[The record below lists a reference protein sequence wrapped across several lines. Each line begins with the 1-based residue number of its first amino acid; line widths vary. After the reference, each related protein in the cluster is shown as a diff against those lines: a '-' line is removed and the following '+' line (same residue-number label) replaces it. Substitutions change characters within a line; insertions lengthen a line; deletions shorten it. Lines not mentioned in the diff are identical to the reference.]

1 MKKRYV
7 FALLIVV
14 IGLLLFFTP
23 FNLAHVCGLK
33 DDGSFMKCH
42 WMGEA
47 VRMLG
52 GLVAVLGIVFAL
64 FEKMAKGI
72 AISVAGVG
80 VCEIL
85 LQFFVIGTCKM
96 PKRSCNVYTK
106 PTVLLLS
113 IVLITVCS
121 VYIFLTRKEN

>member
-96 PKRSCNVYTK
+96 PKMSCNVYTK

>member
-33 DDGSFMKCH
+33 EDGSFMKCH

-52 GLVAVLGIVFAL
+52 GLITVLGIVFAL

-72 AISVAGVG
+72 ALSVAGVG

-96 PKRSCNVYTK
+96 PKMNCNVYTK

>member
-1 MKKRYV
+1 MKKRYI

-96 PKRSCNVYTK
+96 PKMSCNVYTK

-113 IVLITVCS
+113 IVLIAVCS